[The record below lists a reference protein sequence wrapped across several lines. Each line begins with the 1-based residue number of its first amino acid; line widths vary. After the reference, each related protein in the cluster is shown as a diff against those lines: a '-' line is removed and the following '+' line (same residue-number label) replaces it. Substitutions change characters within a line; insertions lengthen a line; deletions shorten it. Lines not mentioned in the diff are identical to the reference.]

1 MIFFII
7 FGAIVIVSVFV
18 LISWVIIKA
27 WFKLI
32 DSLQKD
38 QKKII
43 KSKKQDGIKF
53 LCVLLQTN
61 YDTQKYDVIVR
72 VSIISIVLCAMTL
85 WLWFSVGS
93 SFI

>member
-1 MIFFII
+1 MIFVII
-7 FGAIVIVSVFV
+7 FGAIVIISVFA
-18 LISWVIIKA
+18 LISWIIIKA

-38 QKKII
+38 QEKII
-43 KSKKQDGIKF
+43 KSQKRNGIKF
-53 LCVLLQTN
+53 LYILLHTN
-61 YDTQKYDVIVR
+61 YDTKKYDVIAR